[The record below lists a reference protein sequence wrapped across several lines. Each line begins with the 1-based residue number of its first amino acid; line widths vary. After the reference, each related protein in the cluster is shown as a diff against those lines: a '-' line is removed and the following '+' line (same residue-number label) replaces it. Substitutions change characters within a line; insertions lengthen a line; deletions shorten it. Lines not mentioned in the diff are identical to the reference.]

1 MTQKLSTKKGL
12 RRFYKKLKTPSKSQK
27 NLQKNLRLK
36 NEALITR
43 RNYAQIVNKK
53 KAL

>member
-1 MTQKLSTKKGL
+1 MILKLSKRKGL
-12 RRFYKKLKTPSKSQK
+12 QRFFKKLKTPSKSQK
-27 NLQKNLRLK
+27 NLQKNLRQK
-36 NEALITR
+36 NEALKNR